1 MMPDVASNL
10 RFGVI
15 LIKEFDEFN
24 VENIS
29 SLMDNFSVYG
39 CTPDNLII
47 KAVPT
52 GHDVVIA
59 TQFMAE
65 YTDVDGVVIF
75 APKNR
80 VMGTLSVMNGIVQLQ
95 MQWNMVVVIGGT
107 ECADHII
114 DMVAL
119 QNNMEMEAP
128 QMQTPHSTI
137 S

>member
-1 MMPDVASNL
+1 MLEIASNL

-39 CTPDNLII
+39 CTSDNLII

-52 GHDVVIA
+52 VHDVVIA

-75 APKNR
+75 GPKNR

-95 MQWNMVVVIGGT
+95 M
-107 ECADHII
+107 H
-114 DMVAL
+114 
-119 QNNMEMEAP
+119 
-128 QMQTPHSTI
+128 
-137 S
+137 